1 MVEHQQDVL
10 RLQPDMIPAL
20 RASLSAP
27 QSISSMQCAHQA
39 QRAADTCR
47 APWLG
52 DETSKEVAAH
62 YTSRAMDEPDSSYQ
76 ALSHTATNSHVSTT
90 PSSAWRTSTVAAT
103 TTRPPT
109 WGAGHERRALGGVL
123 PRGDLL
129 PRAAGARAARLR
141 GRRGRVVHRREH
153 HPHRRRPAHPRRQA
167 DRRGLA
173 GPGRGGRAGRHDRDE
188 QLGTRRRR
196 RRVAHQERH
205 QRAGRAGRPVA
216 QRHAAPAHRGVEPDR
231 AGGGA
236 RRRARVR
243 DGRPRRARG
252 TDGGRPRGGGRDD
265 EPVLQPVVGQPA
277 PDELLDAAA
286 DGRRRG
292 RFGEVDH
299 EHRSARCR
307 RRRWSALGRR
317 CAGR

>member
-1 MVEHQQDVL
+1 
-10 RLQPDMIPAL
+10 MIPAL
-20 RASLSAP
+20 RCRFSVTAID
-27 QSISSMQCAHQA
+27 QHQDRA
-39 QRAADTCR
+39 RRPYPQRA
-47 APWLG
+47 
-52 DETSKEVAAH
+52 
-62 YTSRAMDEPDSSYQ
+62 TSRVPGSATRSAGGCS
-76 ALSHTATNSHVSTT
+76 ALHAARHGGTRLLLPSAYRVPRRTDTVSTT
-90 PSSAWRTSTVAAT
+90 PSSAWRTNTVAAT

-129 PRAAGARAARLR
+129 PRAAGARATRLR

-167 DRRGLA
+167 DRRRLA

-236 RRRARVR
+236 RRRAHVR

-252 TDGGRPRGGGRDD
+252 TDGERPRGGGRHD
-265 EPVLQPVVGQPA
+265 EPVLRA
-277 PDELLDAAA
+277 S
-286 DGRRRG
+286 RRTTSG
-292 RFGEVDH
+292 
-299 EHRSARCR
+299 
-307 RRRWSALGRR
+307 
-317 CAGR
+317 